1 MQGYDEI
8 LKASQK
14 GQHISQS
21 LLAAK
26 QAGKHKLA
34 AEEPTPKRQ
43 PYATNAELSPAGEE
57 DVSAASSPAGQAAA
71 VEGLDHANC
80 AHAAA
85 GSGSEHV
92 HQGASDAEGAGSSH
106 GNGPSVESITSVQV
120 STAEVA
126 PAAASNG
133 SGSHSTFPREAEP
146 VAAAPHSNGAGKV
159 HSSPVQVTEAGAA
172 LVAEPPG
179 QTSFS
184 WTLPASSAEEGQIHE
199 RGQNGA
205 HSPEMLPAGQAPLS
219 PCRIVCR
226 QPRACFLLL

>member
-1 MQGYDEI
+1 MQGYDET

-34 AEEPTPKRQ
+34 VEEPTSKRQ
-43 PYATNAELSPAGEE
+43 PYATNAELSHTVQE
-57 DVSAASSPAGQAAA
+57 DVSAASFPAGQAAA
-71 VEGLDHANC
+71 VESLDHADC
-80 AHAAA
+80 AQAAA
-85 GSGSEHV
+85 ECSN
-92 HQGASDAEGAGSSH
+92 QGASDAEGAGSSH
-106 GNGPSVESITSVQV
+106 GNGLNAESICPVQV

-126 PAAASNG
+126 AAAHSNG
-133 SGSHSTFPREAEP
+133 SGSHSTLPDGQVRAAEP
-146 VAAAPHSNGAGKV
+146 VAAAHSNGAGDL
-159 HSSPVQVTEAGAA
+159 HSSPLQVREAGAA

-184 WTLPASSAEEGQIHE
+184 WTSPASSAEHGQIHE

-205 HSPEMLPAGQAPLS
+205 HSPEVLLAGQAPMS
-219 PCRIVCR
+219 SRRIVCQ
-226 QPRACFLLL
+226 QPQSSFL